1 MTESPGRSR
10 SVPGR
15 AAEPSISAASS
26 EHSAAAARHKRHQS
40 HTSTTS
46 AAASNAPR
54 ATRSRSKPHRSSTHT
69 GTVPPTATSRSSSL
83 QRIPSCKP
91 EPPATASSHQASV
104 VPPSDTGG
112 VLVGGGSGQQQHH
125 KPAHPQQ
132 YAQSR
137 SRSSGSDTPQQ
148 GAATATNEC
157 TTNSSWDVITAPHIN
172 LLPVPEIQ
180 RVPVPGVFSA
190 LLCISCRPAAGGG
203 AAGGVFTCHVTCH
216 VTCRHRRLQCEGTAA
231 SAATIAGAFFLGCA
245 RNYCV
250 VGPCAHSAC
259 HVSDHLVCCTN
270 LLIGARPIRTRGGTN
285 RRHAW
290 SGYRWLCTPA

>member
-54 ATRSRSKPHRSSTHT
+54 ATRSRSKPHRSHSGNDRTPHRSSTHT

-148 GAATATNEC
+148 GAATATNEL
-157 TTNSSWDVITAPHIN
+157 SLIHI
-172 LLPVPEIQ
+172 
-180 RVPVPGVFSA
+180 
-190 LLCISCRPAAGGG
+190 
-203 AAGGVFTCHVTCH
+203 
-216 VTCRHRRLQCEGTAA
+216 
-231 SAATIAGAFFLGCA
+231 
-245 RNYCV
+245 
-250 VGPCAHSAC
+250 
-259 HVSDHLVCCTN
+259 
-270 LLIGARPIRTRGGTN
+270 
-285 RRHAW
+285 
-290 SGYRWLCTPA
+290 